1 MSLKMRK
8 MKMKPKNE
16 YEFSIVIRDADFS
29 DLNVHDSLF
38 ESGCDDA
45 LICANNNTVYLQFTR
60 EANSAQEAILSA
72 LSDIKVAGFKDLI
85 IEESSAIT
93 ISEIANKAALTRQ
106 AIHNYVKGHRGDG
119 NFPKPIAGLS
129 SNNPLYDWYEVAQWL
144 NNHNALSDESL
155 EVAHVARKFNH
166 NIPVSPILKSK
177 AVTMNLAIR
186 QTRPNFSEVMKCR
199 GDNKLFHLNYRKSR
213 EYDILNAARATLS
226 AKSCLDSFGK
236 RSELYDGIHEVIFDC
251 PDVEDPPNFS
261 FLSAQR

>member
-1 MSLKMRK
+1 
-8 MKMKPKNE
+8 MKPKNE

-60 EANSAQEAILSA
+60 EANSAQEAILLA
-72 LSDIKVAGFKDLI
+72 LSNIRDAGFNDLI
-85 IEESSAIT
+85 IEESNAIT
-93 ISEIANKAALTRQ
+93 ISDIASKAELSRQ

-166 NIPVSPILKSK
+166 NIPVSPIHKSK
-177 AVTMNLAIR
+177 AVTMNLVTGK
-186 QTRPNFSEVMKCR
+186 TRPNFSEVMQCR
-199 GDNKLFHLNYRKSR
+199 GTNKLVHL
-213 EYDILNAARATLS
+213 
-226 AKSCLDSFGK
+226 SFGK
-236 RSELYDGIHEVIFDC
+236 PLEYDLLNVKRATSSAELCLGYFGKKSELYEGIHEVIFDH

-261 FLSAQR
+261 FFSVQR